1 MHHWSVFPIQSKM
14 DGYGVDV
21 PLPHTGYGY
30 AIRQDA
36 RGHIE
41 NELAVSLSAGTSGGH
56 PEYDGIGSSTVH
68 ERWHGGG
75 RSTRMGGLLECKPQ
89 GKQPR
94 VAERCAE

>member
-1 MHHWSVFPIQSKM
+1 
-14 DGYGVDV
+14 VD
-21 PLPHTGYGY
+21 LLLRHTGCGY
-30 AIRQDA
+30 VIRQDA

-41 NELAVSLSAGTSGGH
+41 NELAVSLGAGTGGSH

-75 RSTRMGGLLECKPQ
+75 CSTRMDGLLECKPQ
-89 GKQPR
+89 GKKPR